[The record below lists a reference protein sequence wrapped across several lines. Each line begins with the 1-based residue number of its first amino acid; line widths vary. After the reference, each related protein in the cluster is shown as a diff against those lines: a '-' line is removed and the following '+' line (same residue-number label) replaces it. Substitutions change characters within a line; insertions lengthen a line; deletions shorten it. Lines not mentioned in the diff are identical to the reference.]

1 MPSIARQI
9 RDVIRTDPRVS
20 VARAD
25 NGAGSGINCLGGSS
39 RANAFTIDGTLA
51 NDGFGLN
58 EGTGTAAR
66 FAFPIPFDMIA
77 SASVEF
83 APLDVQYGQFT
94 GCAVN
99 VVTKPGSNEFHGSG
113 FYLFND
119 DALTG
124 TKLEGSRVSSDRLF
138 ENQ

>member
-9 RDVIRTDPRVS
+9 RDVIRIDPRVS

-39 RANAFTIDGTLA
+39 RSNAFTIDGSLA
-51 NDGFGLN
+51 IDGFGLN
-58 EGTGTAAR
+58 EGTGTSAR
-66 FAFPIPFDMIA
+66 FAFPIPFDIVA
-77 SASVEF
+77 STSVEF
-83 APLDVQYGQFT
+83 APLDVQYSQFT
-94 GCAVN
+94 GCAIN

-119 DALTG
+119 DGLTG
-124 TKLEGSRVSSDRLF
+124 DQT
-138 ENQ
+138 